1 MASYRIRQYRDQD
14 YDAVRTLF
22 ARGILEHTL
31 AGYRHVLRSAR
42 AKLALLVLF
51 VAVRAAAGYWV
62 LGLGAVTLAL
72 VAAWFLVRSFST
84 SYVQQALST
93 DLRDIPASYLRAPDS
108 CFWVAEAGGGVVGM
122 VAAPPPLDPAE
133 RGVALELKRMSVSK
147 DYRGRGISKAL
158 CGEVLRF
165 ARARGYGAVVL
176 STSMVQV
183 AAQRLYEGQ
192 GFRKVGAFS
201 PSLLG
206 SLLCFQIFHYR
217 CDLPGRTT
225 APPH

>member
-22 ARGILEHTL
+22 ARGILEHAP
-31 AGYRHVLRSAR
+31 AGYRYVLRSAR
-42 AKLALLVLF
+42 AKLELLVLF
-51 VAVRAAAGYWV
+51 VV
-62 LGLGAVTLAL
+62 
-72 VAAWFLVRSFST
+72 
-84 SYVQQALST
+84 ALST
-93 DLRDIPASYLRAPDS
+93 DLHDIPASYLRAPDS
-108 CFWVAEAGGGVVGM
+108 CFWVAEAEGAVVGM
-122 VAAPPPLDPAE
+122 VAVAPTQDLAE
-133 RGVALELKRMSVSK
+133 RGMALELKRMSVSK
-147 DYRGRGISKAL
+147 DYRGQGISKAL

-165 ARARGYGAVVL
+165 ARARGYRAVVL

-192 GFRKVGAFS
+192 GFRKVGTFS

-206 SLLCFQIFHYR
+206 SLLCFQVFHYR

>member
-22 ARGILEHTL
+22 ARGILEHAP
-31 AGYRHVLRSAR
+31 AGYRYVLRSAR
-42 AKLALLVLF
+42 AKLELLVLF
-51 VAVRAAAGYWV
+51 VA
-62 LGLGAVTLAL
+62 
-72 VAAWFLVRSFST
+72 
-84 SYVQQALST
+84 ALST
-93 DLRDIPASYLRAPDS
+93 DLHDIPASYLRAPDS
-108 CFWVAEAGGGVVGM
+108 CFWVAEAEGAVVGM
-122 VAAPPPLDPAE
+122 VAVAPTQDLAE

-147 DYRGRGISKAL
+147 DYRGQGISKAL

-165 ARARGYGAVVL
+165 ARARGYRAVVL

-192 GFRKVGAFS
+192 GFRKVGTFS

-206 SLLCFQIFHYR
+206 SLLCFQVFHYR